1 MKPSTVSFSIDD
13 KPKGDGGE
21 PFGPAYTG
29 TFVCRVPTLEEVR
42 GTLPLRV
49 TARVQRDGAAD
60 AAGVMLPNYLFV
72 LARVWL
78 DSLSLS
84 VPEWYEPVQRE
95 EAEDDEELA
104 QAIMVAY
111 RTLSELLVA
120 RKKKPALTS
129 VPPSPSTL
137 PRAATN

>member
-1 MKPSTVSFSIDD
+1 V
-13 KPKGDGGE
+13 
-21 PFGPAYTG
+21 FGPAFAG

-60 AAGVMLPNYLFV
+60 AAGVLLPNYLFV

-78 DSLSLS
+78 DTLSIS

-111 RTLSELLVA
+111 RTLGEALAA

-129 VPPSPSTL
+129 VSPSPSTL
-137 PRAATN
+137 ARAVTS